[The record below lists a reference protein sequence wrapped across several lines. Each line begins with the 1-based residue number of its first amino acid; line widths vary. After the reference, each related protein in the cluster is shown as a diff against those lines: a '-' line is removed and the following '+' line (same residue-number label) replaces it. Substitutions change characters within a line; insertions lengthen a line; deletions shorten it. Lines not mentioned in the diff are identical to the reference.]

1 MPAVTIITP
10 TFNNGATLAYTI
22 ETVRRQTFTDY
33 EHLIVGDGAV
43 EAGREIARSYAES
56 DPRVRF
62 FDNPKGPNHG
72 EIHRDAAIRESSGR
86 IISYLSDDDL
96 WFDDHLATLTA
107 LLEGADFAYTLT
119 VCPLANGDIDL
130 IYGDMSDPVY
140 RERMLAG
147 QNFVAPSTV
156 AHTRAA
162 YDRLPHGWTTAKP
175 GDFADLTCWRQFLEI
190 PDLRFRFSGKV
201 TALHPPAQDPH
212 RAAGE
217 RARLDQLAKWSAA
230 LADEH
235 DAAAL
240 RAELLDLLYRHACDR
255 QANGWHHEQRAD
267 DGYWFA
273 GEYKR
278 DAEALERQL
287 AACRE
292 ELAARPAGLR
302 DALRMRLGLRR

>member
-1 MPAVTIITP
+1 MPTATIITP
-10 TFNNGATLAYTI
+10 TFSNGATLAYTI

-33 EHLIVGDGAV
+33 EHIIVGDGAV
-43 EAGREIARSYAES
+43 EAGREIARDYAES

-72 EIHRDAAIRESSGR
+72 ETYRDAAIRQSGGR
-86 IISYLSDDDL
+86 IVCYVSDDDL
-96 WFDDHLATLTA
+96 WFDDHLETLAA
-107 LLEGADFAYTLT
+107 LLESADFAYTLT
-119 VCPLANGDIDL
+119 ACPLANGDIDL
-130 IYGDMSDPVY
+130 IYGDMSNPVY

-147 QNFVAPSTV
+147 RQNFIAPSAV
-156 AHTRAA
+156 AHTREA
-162 YDRLPHGWTTAKP
+162 YNRLPHGWTTAKP

-217 RARLDQLAKWSAA
+217 QVRLDQLAAWSAV
-230 LADEH
+230 LSDESR
-235 DAAAL
+235 AAQL
-240 RAELLDLLYRHACDR
+240 RSELVDLLYRHACDR

-278 DAEALERQL
+278 HAEDLERRL
-287 AACRE
+287 AACQE

-302 DALRMRLGLRR
+302 DALRLRLRR